1 MTVDKRSSSVVGLA
15 LLIGGVLRCWNI
27 DQSFWWDE
35 IWSTMTFVKAQFLW
49 DVVNSLGYY
58 FNNHLLY
65 SLLARAFIAVLGE
78 SESVA
83 RLPAVIMG
91 LLAIVALFQ
100 FGKAF
105 LGVSVGCLAS
115 LLLAVSAFHIDHS
128 SEARG
133 YSGLVLFSILSSYY
147 FIKGL
152 QADGYTSWM
161 AYVLFTV
168 LGFYSHVFM
177 IAVSISQF
185 ISVLICAGGG
195 KWVLSNSAMS
205 QRALRHF
212 LCALLCAGI
221 TTLLIYSP
229 VLPAFFRN
237 LGRMQV
243 VTVSRVPFAASLVQS
258 LLPGCNSTAGGIT
271 YGILFVAGLIGML
284 KKDSMLCVYVLV
296 LSVFPLFMYLMIN
309 PMFVFERYF
318 IFTLPAVLLMISQG
332 IVGLTGKVPGVYR
345 QGVVIGVMSLILFLQ
360 APAIGTTINRD
371 RQNYREAMRYVEGAL
386 GDETDDLVFALGYAG
401 EHFQYYASDCTIVMP
416 ETLEELSSL
425 MEGNGRFWCL
435 ITAWLPDIRPP
446 YEDKALYAETPQ
458 QTNLYNYVKKHF
470 ELRKTFSSRYPVEVY
485 FLER

>member
-1 MTVDKRSSSVVGLA
+1 MAVDKRSTSVVGLA

-35 IWSTMTFVKAQFLW
+35 IWSTMSFVKAQSLW
-49 DVVNSLGYY
+49 DVVSSIGYY
-58 FNNHLLY
+58 FNNHILY

-91 LLAIVALFQ
+91 LLAIVVLFQ

-105 LGVSVGCLAS
+105 LGVSTGCLAS

-133 YSGLVLFSILSSYY
+133 YSGLLLFSILSSYY

-152 QADGYTSWM
+152 KADGYRSWI
-161 AYVLFTV
+161 AYVFFTV
-168 LGFYSHVFM
+168 LGFYSHIFM
-177 IAVSISQF
+177 IAVSVSQF
-185 ISVLICAGGG
+185 FAVLIFAGVG
-195 KWVLSNSAMS
+195 KWLSPNSAMG

-212 LCALLCAGI
+212 LLALLCAGI

-243 VTVSRVPFAASLVQS
+243 VTVSRIPFAVTLVQS
-258 LLPGCNSTAGGIT
+258 LLPGCNSTVGGIA
-271 YGILFVAGLIGML
+271 YGILFVAGLVGML
-284 KKDSMLCVYVLV
+284 KKDSILCVYVLI
-296 LSVFPLFMYLMIN
+296 LSVFPLCLYLLIN

-318 IFTLPAVLLMISQG
+318 IFTLPGVLLMVSQG
-332 IVGLTGKVPGVYR
+332 IVGLTEKVPGVYK
-345 QGVVIGVMSLILFLQ
+345 QGAVIGVMTLILFLHV
-360 APAIGTTINRD
+360 PAIGTTVNQD
-371 RQNYREAMRYVEGAL
+371 RQNYREAMSYVEGAV
-386 GDETDDLVFALGYAG
+386 GDETETLVFALGYAA
-401 EHFQYYASDCTIVMP
+401 EHFRYYASDCTVVMP
-416 ETLEELSSL
+416 ETLEELTLL
-425 MEGNGRFWCL
+425 MEGKGRFRCL

-446 YEDKALYAETPQ
+446 YEDKKLYAETPQ
-458 QTNLYNYVKKHF
+458 QTNLYNYVKNHF
-470 ELRKTFSSRYPVEVY
+470 ELRKTFSSTYPVEVY